1 MLIATVVALAAWPS
15 VEVFAQNKAKKP
27 TTKAPIDSDKLTAH
41 EFIGTLKITPGSD
54 RMFTVEVEQDQLVPT
69 GRGSRNSGRN
79 YNRNNGN
86 GRAPNMN
93 RINSA
98 INRMQQAMQRGQQAQ
113 GQLNSAGSSSAR
125 NQAQRNLSKA
135 QSDLNRAEMEYQ
147 KALAQYLVEANAQA
161 NAAIVRAIRSAG
173 TGVPSGFKIVK
184 SITPIEFEA
193 AETVKVRTM
202 VLDEEFD
209 EKGNPKKFT
218 KAELA
223 ELKGKDKNL
232 PGYESAIEKLQ
243 TGQVL
248 RVTLATPAKKPVKK
262 DDDKD
267 VEPETGKN
275 SKVKLIV
282 VLKEP
287 TTNAEAGKKGKG
299 K

>member
-1 MLIATVVALAAWPS
+1 MLIATVVALTAWPS
-15 VEVFAQNKAKKP
+15 VEVFAQNKAKKT

-69 GRGSRNSGRN
+69 GRGNRNFS
-79 YNRNNGN
+79 RNNGN

-93 RINSA
+93 RINSSM
-98 INRMQQAMQRGQQAQ
+98 NRMQRAMSRGQQAQ
-113 GQLNSAGSSSAR
+113 AQLNSAGSSSAR

-135 QSDLNRAEMEYQ
+135 QSDLNKAEMEYQ
-147 KALAQYLVEANAQA
+147 KALAQYLVEANALA

-173 TGVPSGFKIVK
+173 TGIPSGFKIVK

-202 VLDEEFD
+202 VLAEEFD
-209 EKGNPKKFT
+209 EKGNPKKLT

-243 TGQVL
+243 TGQIL

-287 TTNAEAGKKGKG
+287 TTTAEAGKKGKG